1 MPFALEY
8 FSRGHPHLGSDAG
21 KSRMA
26 IVVNT
31 KTGEHKSLHPI
42 PIEKAKAQL
51 RVLES
56 IHREENIP
64 AK

>member
-1 MPFALEY
+1 
-8 FSRGHPHLGSDAG
+8 
-21 KSRMA
+21 MA